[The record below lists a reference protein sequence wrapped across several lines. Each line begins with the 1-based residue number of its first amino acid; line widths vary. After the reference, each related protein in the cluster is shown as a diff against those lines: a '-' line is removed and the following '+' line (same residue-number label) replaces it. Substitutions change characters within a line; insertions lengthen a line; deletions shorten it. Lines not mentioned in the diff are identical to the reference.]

1 VFAVPEDYVSVSLA
15 NVCFVAGFTR
25 QSANSTFVMVRDCFM
40 AFRSGLLLYRVR
52 GFKGYFDVSVLEKI
66 GDLSKGLW

>member
-1 VFAVPEDYVSVSLA
+1 LA
-15 NVCFVAGFTR
+15 NVYFVAGFTR
-25 QSANSTFVMVRDCFM
+25 QSVKSTFVTVRDCFM
-40 AFRSGLLLYRVR
+40 AFRSGLLLYLVR